1 MLHALLSRLRRSS
14 LTLPVAV
21 LAALAVLGI
30 NEAAYRSSIES
41 LDHLGERGLARRN
54 IENVVRRLT
63 DAETAQRGYLLTA
76 RREYLQPYA
85 SAPGEIEASL
95 IWLHRYYVDDAATLA
110 LVEKMRV
117 LATEK
122 LSELATTM
130 SQFEKE
136 RDGSWRDLMLTDIG
150 REKMDSIRELSTQL
164 QAIESERQAGD
175 RGDVYG
181 TLRAARLGVNA
192 MVLLS
197 LLALVY
203 FLRQRRAFDAAR
215 QGDARALQAERDQLE
230 VKVLQRTAELTELA
244 HHLHS
249 AREDERS
256 RIARNLHDELGA
268 LMTAAKFDAA
278 RLKRSIGELPPEV
291 DARLRHLNDTI
302 NKGISLK
309 RRIIE
314 DLRPSALSNLGLVQA
329 LEILA
334 REFGERAELPVR
346 SDLEP
351 VRLSDSAQITIYRA
365 VQEALTNIAKYA
377 RATSVDVRLWRDGE
391 RARVCITDDGQ
402 GFELAA
408 PRPQSHGLV
417 GMRYRA
423 EGEGGGLRIVSTP
436 GHGTRVEVWL
446 PALPDEPDPP
456 AAQSAADAS

>member
-1 MLHALLSRLRRSS
+1 MPDTLLTRLRRGAA
-14 LTLPVAV
+14 TLPVAV

-41 LDHLGERGLARRN
+41 LDRLGERGVARQQ

-63 DAETAQRGYLLTA
+63 DAETAQRGYLLTS
-76 RREYLQPYA
+76 RDEYLQPYA
-85 SAPGEIEASL
+85 TVPAEIEASL
-95 IWLHRYYVDDAATLA
+95 IWLHRHYVDDAETLA

-117 LATEK
+117 KATEK
-122 LSELATTM
+122 LSELATTLDL
-130 SQFEKE
+130 FRKE
-136 RDGSWRDLMLTDIG
+136 RNGAWRDLMLTDIG
-150 REKMDSIRELSTQL
+150 REKMDAIRELSAQL
-164 QAIESERQAGD
+164 LAIEAARRAGD
-175 RGDVYG
+175 RADVYG
-181 TLRAARLGVNA
+181 TLRAARLGVDA

-197 LLALVY
+197 LVALVY
-203 FLRQRRAFDAAR
+203 FLRQRRAFDVAR
-215 QGDARALQAERDQLE
+215 HEDALALQAERDLLE
-230 VKVLQRTAELTELA
+230 AKVRQRTAELTDLA
-244 HHLHS
+244 HHLHT

-334 REFGERAELPVR
+334 REFGERAELPLR
-346 SDLEP
+346 TDFEP
-351 VRLSDSAQITIYRA
+351 VPLSESAQITIYRV

-377 RATSVDVRLWRDGE
+377 RAKSVDVRLWRDGE
-391 RARVCITDDGQ
+391 RAHVRVSDDGQ
-402 GFELAA
+402 GFDVSAV
-408 PRPQSHGLV
+408 RPQSHGLV

-423 EGEGGGLRIVSTP
+423 EGEGGSLRVVSAP
-436 GHGTRVEVWL
+436 GAGTCIDVWL
-446 PALPDEPDPP
+446 PALPEAVPRALTGTDG
-456 AAQSAADAS
+456 AA